1 MNSSLSSIFVWIK
14 NNKLTIIL
22 LLIIFYLLLKNRF
35 SFYSNKSNTLEYS
48 YTPDVSGSI
57 SSDSVAKTSLGLR
70 RGENEI
76 SNIMP
81 VRKEAAP
88 ITESQDKLVIRESSL
103 SLLVDNVVKV
113 QKQIIKK
120 AEELGGYMV
129 DSYLD
134 NPQEMAMATVI
145 VRVPQ
150 EKLDQA
156 LTYFRNLSIKVIA
169 EKLQGQDVTDQYID
183 IEARLKTL
191 YKTKARFEEIMEK
204 ATQVQ
209 DILNVQREII
219 NLQSQIDSLK
229 GQQQYYEK
237 NAQMAKLTVY
247 LSTDEVAL
255 PYTPSELWRPQV
267 IFKQAVRS
275 LISSLRKFATI
286 LIWVVVYSVIWL
298 PVGLVVF
305 FFYRHYHKQQV

>member
-1 MNSSLSSIFVWIK
+1 MNLNLNLIFNWIK
-14 NNKLTIIL
+14 NNKLTIFL
-22 LLIIFYLLLKNRF
+22 VFIIFYLLLKNRLP
-35 SFYSNKSNTLEYS
+35 FYSDKSKIFEYG
-48 YTPDVSGSI
+48 YAPEVSDSI
-57 SSDSVAKTSLGLR
+57 SSDSVTKNSLGLR

-76 SNIMP
+76 SSIMP
-81 VRKEAAP
+81 VPEEATP
-88 ITESQDKLVIRESSL
+88 ITKPQDKLVVKESSL
-103 SLLVDNVVKV
+103 SLVVDNVVKV

-120 AEELGGYMV
+120 TEELGGYMV

-156 LTYFRNLSIKVIA
+156 LTYFRGLSIKVIA

-219 NLQSQIDSLK
+219 NLQSQIDSLR

-237 NAQMAKLTVY
+237 NVQMAKLTVY
-247 LSTDEVAL
+247 LSTDELAL

-267 IFKQAVRS
+267 IFKQAIRS
-275 LISSLRKFATI
+275 LISTLRKLAMI
-286 LIWVVVYSVIWL
+286 VIWVVVYSVIWL

-305 FFYRHYHKQQV
+305 FFYRHYLKRQD